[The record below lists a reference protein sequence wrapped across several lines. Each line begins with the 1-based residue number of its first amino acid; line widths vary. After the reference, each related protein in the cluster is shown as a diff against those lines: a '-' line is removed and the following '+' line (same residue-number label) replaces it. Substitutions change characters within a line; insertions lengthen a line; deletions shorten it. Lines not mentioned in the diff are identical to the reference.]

1 MEAYYE
7 KMLALAETIAVNA
20 HKSQLDKGGH
30 PYINHPRFVSAHCT
44 SPESRIVGMLH
55 DEGDLSPKR

>member
-30 PYINHPRFVSAHCT
+30 PLSIIPVLY
-44 SPESRIVGMLH
+44 LH
-55 DEGDLSPKR
+55 TVLLLNPGL

>member
-20 HKSQLDKGGH
+20 HKSQLEWVEEIYQVQIH
-30 PYINHPRFVSAHCT
+30 LYL
-44 SPESRIVGMLH
+44 E
-55 DEGDLSPKR
+55 